1 MRLQS
6 LRAHYLDGHVQA
18 AGAIY
23 ECPDALARQMV
34 ASGKAVALPEALA
47 APSARPR
54 LRSKPLTVKIAPA
67 LVPGSQEKD

>member
-1 MRLQS
+1 MRLQA

-34 ASGKAVALPEALA
+34 ASGKAVALPESQA
-47 APSARPR
+47 APSAKKLP
-54 LRSKPLTVKIAPA
+54 RSKPLAVKTAPA
-67 LVPGSQEKD
+67 LVPGSREKD